1 MNINF
6 DWSLPCAVWCKE
18 CNDTWY
24 KWRFAI
30 IEAFEITEDI
40 KMLISEWRS
49 EVDLYSKAREQWF
62 LSLKEDGILKML
74 EWKTTLDELRRIL

>member
-6 DWSLPCAVWCKE
+6 DWNLPCAVWCSE
-18 CNDTWY
+18 CNETWY

-30 IEAFEITEDI
+30 IESFEVTDEI
-40 KMLISEWRS
+40 KSLIGEWKSEI
-49 EVDLYSKAREQWF
+49 DLYSKARENWF